1 MPYTEADETMIFF
14 ATSRS
19 TQIERGILRDF
30 LGQVN
35 RLG

>member
-19 TQIERGILRDF
+19 TQIERGIHHDF